1 MKASSMK
8 HHETDRR
15 ILRSII
21 HLRSEF
27 VLLSL
32 LVVTGLWCSASAQLS
47 DTALTP
53 DSAPLTAEQVVQNL
67 VQMNIHRG
75 QTLHAFQGTRIY
87 RVEYQGFPGTR
98 SAEMIVAAKYLSPGR
113 KEFSIQ
119 SATGSKL
126 IIDKVFTKLLAAEKE
141 ALAAEIQRRSALNGD
156 NYLFT
161 LVAYDRTPT
170 GSTYVLNVEPRT
182 NDKFLYR
189 GRIWVDGKDF
199 AVTRLKA
206 EPAKNPSFWTKNS
219 EIEQVYMK
227 VGDFWLLARNHSI
240 STIRLGG
247 RAELTIDY
255 NDYEITG
262 ASTVTSLPAL
272 RSTPPI
278 ETARAEK

>member
-1 MKASSMK
+1 MK

-15 ILRSII
+15 TIMPVKSII

-27 VLLSL
+27 VLVSL
-32 LVVTGLWCSASAQLS
+32 LVLTALWYPASAQSS
-47 DTALTP
+47 DTALIP

-67 VQMNIHRG
+67 VRMNIHRG

-98 SAEMIVAAKYLSPGR
+98 SAEMIVAVKYLSPGR

-126 IIDKVFTKLLAAEKE
+126 IIDKVFKKLLEAEKE
-141 ALAAEIQRRSALNGD
+141 ALDAEIQRRSALNGD

-170 GSTYVLNVEPRT
+170 GSTYVLKVEPRT

-219 EIEQVYMK
+219 EIEQVYRK
-227 VGDFWLLARNHSI
+227 VGDFWLPARNRSI
-240 STIRLGG
+240 FTIRLGG

-272 RSTPPI
+272 RATPPI
-278 ETARAEK
+278 ETAHAEK

>member
-1 MKASSMK
+1 MKY
-8 HHETDRR
+8 HETNPRT
-15 ILRSII
+15 ISPVRSII
-21 HLRSEF
+21 HLRPEF
-27 VLLSL
+27 ALLSL
-32 LVVTGLWCSASAQLS
+32 LVLTALWYPASAQPS
-47 DTALTP
+47 DTALIS

-67 VQMNIHRG
+67 VRMNIHRG

-98 SAEMIVAAKYLSPGR
+98 SAEMIVAVKYLSPGR

-126 IIDKVFTKLLAAEKE
+126 IIDKVFKKLLEAEKE
-141 ALAAEIQRRSALNGD
+141 ALDAEIQRRSALNGD
-156 NYLFT
+156 NYVFT
-161 LVAYDRTPT
+161 LVAYDRTPN
-170 GSTYVLNVEPRT
+170 GSTYVLKVEPRT

-189 GRIWVDGKDF
+189 GQIWVNGEDF
-199 AVTRLKA
+199 AVTRLEA

-227 VGDFWLLARNHSI
+227 VGDFWLPARNRSI

-262 ASTVTSLPAL
+262 ATTVTSLPAL
-272 RSTPPI
+272 RSTPPL

>member
-15 ILRSII
+15 IVRNII

-32 LVVTGLWCSASAQLS
+32 LVLTGLWCPASAQHS
-47 DTALTP
+47 DAALIP

-98 SAEMIVAAKYLSPGR
+98 SAEMIVAVKYLSPGT

-126 IIDKVFTKLLAAEKE
+126 IIDKVFKKLLEAEKE
-141 ALAAEIQRRSALNGD
+141 ALDAEIQRRSALNGD

-170 GSTYVLNVEPRT
+170 GSAYVLKVEPRT

-189 GRIWVDGKDF
+189 GRIWVDGEDF

-206 EPAKNPSFWTKNS
+206 EPAKNPSIWTKNS

-227 VGDFWLLARNHSI
+227 VGDFWLPARNHSI

-262 ASTVTSLPAL
+262 ASTVTSSPAL
-272 RSTPPI
+272 RSTPHI
-278 ETARAEK
+278 ETARAQE

>member
-1 MKASSMK
+1 M
-8 HHETDRR
+8 
-15 ILRSII
+15 
-21 HLRSEF
+21 
-27 VLLSL
+27 
-32 LVVTGLWCSASAQLS
+32 
-47 DTALTP
+47 
-53 DSAPLTAEQVVQNL
+53 QNL
-67 VQMNIHRG
+67 VQMNIHRS
-75 QTLHAFQGTRIY
+75 QTLHGFQGTRIY

-98 SAEMIVAAKYLSPGR
+98 SAEMIVAVKYLSPGR

-126 IIDKVFTKLLAAEKE
+126 IIDKVFKKLLEAEKE
-141 ALAAEIQRRSALNGD
+141 ALDAEIQRRSALNGD

-170 GSTYVLNVEPRT
+170 GSTYVLKVEPRT

-199 AVTRLKA
+199 AVTRLQA

-219 EIEQVYMK
+219 EIEQVYRK
-227 VGDFWLLARNHSI
+227 VGDFWLPARNRSI

-255 NDYEITG
+255 NDYTIMG
-262 ASTVTSLPAL
+262 ASTVTSSPA
-272 RSTPPI
+272 TPPI

>member
-1 MKASSMK
+1 MK
-8 HHETDRR
+8 HHETNRQTMR
-15 ILRSII
+15 HLRGII
-21 HLRSEF
+21 HLRPEF
-27 VLLSL
+27 ALLSL
-32 LVVTGLWCSASAQLS
+32 VVLTALWYPASAQPS
-47 DTALTP
+47 DTA

-67 VQMNIHRG
+67 VQMNIHRS
-75 QTLHAFQGTRIY
+75 QTLHGFQGTRIY

-98 SAEMIVAAKYLSPGR
+98 SAEMIVAVKYLSPGR

-126 IIDKVFTKLLAAEKE
+126 IIDKVFKKLLEAEKE
-141 ALAAEIQRRSALNGD
+141 ALDAEIQRRSALNGD

-170 GSTYVLNVEPRT
+170 GSTYVLKVEPRT

-199 AVTRLKA
+199 AVTRLQA

-219 EIEQVYMK
+219 EIEQVYRK
-227 VGDFWLLARNHSI
+227 VGDFWLPARNRSI

-255 NDYEITG
+255 NDYTIMG
-262 ASTVTSLPAL
+262 ASTVTSSPA
-272 RSTPPI
+272 TPPI